1 MRKPTWQPPV
11 MIPFFLNLSQE
22 MLDSSKEQLNNMKD
36 VKGKPYLLS
45 DNEIQRCLKLYGE
58 MNEDTPVFLEQC
70 KRWLQLPLMV
80 SQRKEVLKIEAITRE
95 RHRINEEILSLVRR
109 YQTHTINKIM
119 EMDPAELA
127 LDVLSGKI
135 ESPLFKSNREKSTD

>member
-1 MRKPTWQPPV
+1 MRKPNWQPPA

-22 MLDSSKEQLNNMKD
+22 MLDSSKDQLINMKE

-45 DNEIQRCLKLYGE
+45 DREIERCLKLYGE

-70 KRWLQLPLMV
+70 KRWLKLPLTT
-80 SQRKEVLKIEAITRE
+80 SQRKQVLKIEAITKE
-95 RHRINEEILSLVRR
+95 RHDINEQILSLVKQ

-127 LDVLSGKI
+127 LDVLSGKL
-135 ESPLFKSNREKSTD
+135 ESSFFKSEEGASE